1 MDAWLESL
9 ANVIQN
15 HGWVAFPACFL
26 AGVISSASPC
36 VLAMIPLVIGYVS
49 GYSEGSPKKAI
60 QYSLVFTLGLTIT
73 FTILGVIA
81 GALGQAVRR
90 CRRFLEI
97 RPAAGGYHPG
107 AVPAR
112 RIQVQRRHITAF
124 HAEAQGI
131 AGSVPHGA
139 LLWHRRLSVCHAGA
153 GGHIDLCRH
162 PEENLAYS
170 GGLLLCY
177 ALGHWILVLGAGIS
191 AGFAQKVL
199 ASKGIANFSNY
210 SKKVG
215 GVLLIGVGVY
225 LIICSVLKE
234 RALKAYGRHKNGS

>member
-1 MDAWLESL
+1 VDAWLESL

-26 AGVISSASPC
+26 AGVVSSASPC
-36 VLAMIPLVIGYVS
+36 VLAMIPLVIGFVS

-81 GALGQAVRR
+81 GALGRLFGDVGGFWKYVLPPVAIILGLFLIGVFKFNIGISQRFMPKRKALLGAFLMGLFFGIVASPCATPVLAVILT
-90 CRRFLEI
+90 F
-97 RPAAGGYHPG
+97 AATQK
-107 AVPAR
+107 
-112 RIQVQRRHITAF
+112 RIAY
-124 HAEAQGI
+124 
-131 AGSVPHGA
+131 SGA
-139 LLWHRRLSVCHAGA
+139 LL
-153 GGHIDLCRH
+153 
-162 PEENLAYS
+162 LA
-170 GGLLLCY
+170 Y

-191 AGFAQKVL
+191 AGFAQRVL

-215 GVLLIGVGVY
+215 GLFLIGAGAY
-225 LIICSVLKE
+225 LIISLF
-234 RALKAYGRHKNGS
+234 

>member
-1 MDAWLESL
+1 VDTWLETLGSI
-9 ANVIQN
+9 VQN

-36 VLAMIPLVIGYVS
+36 VLAMIPLVIGFVS

-81 GALGQAVRR
+81 GALGRLFGDVGGFWKYVLPPVAIILGLFLLGVFKFNVGISQ
-90 CRRFLEI
+90 RFMPK
-97 RPAAGGYHPG
+97 RK
-107 AVPAR
+107 
-112 RIQVQRRHITAF
+112 
-124 HAEAQGI
+124 
-131 AGSVPHGA
+131 A
-139 LLWHRRLSVCHAGA
+139 LLGA
-153 GGHIDLCRH
+153 FLMGLFFGIVASPCATPVLAVILTFAATQKRI
-162 PEENLAYS
+162 AYS
-170 GGLLLCY
+170 GGLLLAY

-191 AGFAQKVL
+191 AGFAQRVL

-215 GVLLIGVGVY
+215 GLLLIGAGVY
-225 LIICSVLKE
+225 LIVSLF
-234 RALKAYGRHKNGS
+234 